1 MRRFQFKSIQART
14 LATLLPIVLIVL
26 VLISVLSYQFAKQ
39 KLNEEMNNTA
49 TSSLNG
55 VTASIKEQITNN
67 STVASS
73 LAAAAGQAHETMNMD
88 DYAQLTERWTMLS
101 AMTYG
106 SGIYFAADAFDD
118 GVKYHSVYAA
128 RKGDNISATF
138 EYDDPAY
145 DYLSKPWYT
154 GTLGNFDR
162 IYYTEPFTDEKTG
175 ITMITAG
182 KTIRSATGQA
192 LGVATSDLNINSIRD
207 YVNNMDIGAIGH
219 ALLLDH
225 NGNVLASSET
235 GIKAGGGFTGADG
248 MNKAALA
255 NVMAQNKGQT
265 SIQLAGQSYTLYF
278 QTLEGTGWKTGIV
291 LSQAE
296 IQEPAREMLH
306 TLLIIGGISL
316 IVLAVAILWNNLG
329 MIREIRKMM
338 NLSRKMAAG
347 DYSDRLEVS
356 RRDEFGQMAVEFNH
370 ILASTGAVIQRLDE
384 QSSLIQTT
392 AAHMVDDSRQTAVD
406 ARHNVDELVDME
418 QGSQTQLQATDEST
432 TAMEEMAAG
441 VQRIAESVQEVAS
454 AAQQMEQKTG
464 EGNQQLHKVVKQMD
478 SAKLVMDEA
487 GKMAGSLNER
497 AQQISSIIDVIQGIN
512 KQTTLLALNASI
524 EAARAGDA
532 GRGFGVVASEIS
544 NLATS
549 VGDSTKM
556 ITAQI
561 VAMQE
566 ETAAVLMGMES
577 GAVRVTR
584 GLSSLEDTR
593 RMFDSI
599 KGDVEQM
606 SAEIQEVS
614 SASEE
619 MSAGAQQITA
629 SLENLAD
636 IAKNTLSKA
645 GQANKR
651 SVEQLTALDRLEGSA
666 QSLHHISDTLNEL
679 IAQFQTEPASVA
691 NPETEAGSSDKHE
704 LADEQEQAQQQDE
717 VDVES
722 AADTDQRQHEK
733 NTSEKYSEQSET
745 DTSGPQSA

>member
-1 MRRFQFKSIQART
+1 MRRLQFKSIQART

-26 VLISVLSYQFAKQ
+26 VLISMLSYQFAKQ

-55 VTASIKEQITNN
+55 VTASINEQITNN

-73 LAAAAGQAHETMNMD
+73 LAAAAGQIHEEMNME

-101 AMTYG
+101 SMTYG

-154 GTLGNFDR
+154 GALGNFDR
-162 IYYTEPFTDEKTG
+162 IYYTEPFIDEKTG
-175 ITMITAG
+175 TTMITAG

-207 YVNNMDIGAIGH
+207 YVNNMDIGAVGH

-225 NGNVLASSET
+225 NGNVLASSEKE
-235 GIKAGGGFTGADG
+235 IKAGTSFIGAEG
-248 MNKAALA
+248 VNKAALA
-255 NVMAQNKGQT
+255 AVMSQNKGKT
-265 SIQLAGQSYTLYF
+265 SIQLNGQSYTLYF
-278 QTLEGTGWKTGIV
+278 QTLEGTGWKTGMV
-291 LSQAE
+291 LSQTE

-316 IVLAVAILWNNLG
+316 IVLAGAILWNNLG

-338 NLSRKMAAG
+338 NVSRKMAAG
-347 DYSDRLEVS
+347 DYSERLEVS

-370 ILASTGAVIQRLDE
+370 ILEATGTVIQRLDE
-384 QSSLIQTT
+384 QSTLIQTT
-392 AAHMVDDSRQTAVD
+392 AGCMVEDARQTTIN

-418 QGSQTQLQATDEST
+418 QGSLTQLQATDEST
-432 TAMEEMAAG
+432 RAMEEMAAG

-497 AQQISSIIDVIQGIN
+497 AQQISGIIDVIQGIN

-524 EAARAGDA
+524 EAARAGEA

-584 GLSSLEDTR
+584 GLTSLEDTR

-599 KGDVEQM
+599 KSDVEQM

-636 IAKNTLSKA
+636 IAQNTSSKA
-645 GQANKR
+645 SQAHER
-651 SVEQLTALDRLEGSA
+651 SAEQLTALDRLETSA
-666 QSLHHISDTLNEL
+666 RSLHTVTDTLNEL
-679 IAQFQTEPASVA
+679 IAQFQTEPLEKAAHES
-691 NPETEAGSSDKHE
+691 ETAVPMD
-704 LADEQEQAQQQDE
+704 DE
-717 VDVES
+717 VE
-722 AADTDQRQHEK
+722 HEQNIK
-733 NTSEKYSEQSET
+733 KDGEMAKSNTSEEDKEAAIDHNDKAKSASSESR
-745 DTSGPQSA
+745 SA

>member
-1 MRRFQFKSIQART
+1 VGRFQFKSIQART

-73 LAAAAGQAHETMNMD
+73 LAAAAGQTHEIMNMD

-118 GVKYHSVYAA
+118 GAKYHSVYAA
-128 RKGDNISATF
+128 RKGDNISSTF

-175 ITMITAG
+175 TTMITAG

-207 YVNNMDIGAIGH
+207 YINNMDIGAVGH

-235 GIKAGGGFTGADG
+235 GIKAGGAFTGAENV
-248 MNKAALA
+248 NKSALA
-255 NVMAQNKGQT
+255 AVMAQNKGQA
-265 SIQLAGQSYTLYF
+265 SIQLAGQSYTMYF
-278 QTLEGTGWKTGIV
+278 QTLEGSGWKTGII

-296 IQEPAREMLH
+296 IQQPAREMLN

-316 IVLAVAILWNNLG
+316 IVLAGAILWNNLG

-347 DYSDRLEVS
+347 DYSERLEVN

-370 ILASTGAVIQRLDE
+370 ILESTGTVIRRLDE
-384 QSSLIQTT
+384 QSSLIQNT
-392 AAHMVDDSRQTAVD
+392 AAHMVEDSRQTAAD

-418 QGSQTQLQATDEST
+418 QGSLTQLQATDEST

-464 EGNQQLHKVVKQMD
+464 EGNHQLHKVVKQMD

-497 AQQISSIIDVIQGIN
+497 AQQISSIIDMIQGIN

-524 EAARAGDA
+524 EAARAGEA

-549 VGDSTKM
+549 VGESTKM

-636 IAKNTLSKA
+636 IAKNTSFKA

-651 SVEQLTALDRLEGSA
+651 SVEQLSALDRLEASA
-666 QSLHHISDTLNEL
+666 QSLHSISDTLNEL
-679 IAQFQTEPASVA
+679 IAQFQTEPAA
-691 NPETEAGSSDKHE
+691 EMTPESDADPSDEHE
-704 LADEQEQAQQQDE
+704 LIHEHDLQEHKEGTDSQTETDPKESGESNETRQA
-717 VDVES
+717 
-722 AADTDQRQHEK
+722 
-733 NTSEKYSEQSET
+733 EQSTT
-745 DTSGPQSA
+745 DTSGPRSA